1 MTLQLILAALGGL
14 LVAFLLAAAE
24 SSLTR
29 MSRHRAAELVEE
41 GGRGATALLRIAGDS
56 AAYLSVAAFVR
67 VVAEAAAAVLITVA
81 TVGLV
86 EGFWPP
92 LLVSIG
98 VMGVLSFVLV
108 GVSPRTLGRQH
119 ADRIALLAAPV
130 LVWLRRVLG
139 PVARLLVALGNAVTP
154 GEGYRDGP
162 FDSEAELRDLVDL
175 AGESALIEA
184 GEREMIHSVFEL
196 GDTVVREVMVPR
208 TDMVTIDQDRTLKQA
223 MSLFLRSG
231 FSRIPVVGDGPD
243 DVLGLLYFKDVA
255 RRVNADAGAGKVH
268 VLHAMR
274 PVNHIPESKPI
285 DDLLREMQRGQF
297 HFAVVIDEYGGTAGL
312 VTIEDILEEIVGEIA
327 DEYDREPPGVEQL
340 ADGTT
345 RVPATMHV
353 DDLAEL
359 FDVTIEEEEVDTVGG
374 LLGKTIGLVPIPGSN
389 GEVAGL
395 LLTAERMAGRR
406 HRIATVIVQRLDEQ
420 NHPEGEDRRH
430 RAGHRPPS
438 PPPRGGVVSAEF
450 RAGFACLVGRPNA
463 GKSTLTNALVGHKVA
478 ITSSKPQTTRHTIRG
493 IATTDTSQLILV
505 DTPGLHRPRTLLG
518 QRLNDLVRET
528 LLEVDVDRLLPA
540 GRPAH
545 RPRRHLHRPRAH
557 RAAAGQATPG
567 RGDRHQVRPGRPGP
581 AGRAPHRHRPA
592 RLLGCHH
599 PVLGDARRP
608 GRRGGRG
615 AVVLPAAVPAALPRR
630 RADRRARG
638 RDDRRARARGGAGG
652 GARRAAAQPRGGG
665 RRDGAPRRPSR
676 GRPAAGRP
684 GARVRR
690 AAQPEGH
697 HHRPGRVPAA
707 RGRHHRPAGHRGPAR
722 PADPPR
728 PARQGGQGLAA
739 RPQAA
744 AAARL
749 LTRPGLS

>member
-139 PVARLLVALGNAVTP
+139 PVARLLVALGNALTP

-274 PVNHIPESKPI
+274 PVNHVPESKPI
-285 DDLLREMQRGQF
+285 DDLLREMQRGQSTSRWSSTS
-297 HFAVVIDEYGGTAGL
+297 TA
-312 VTIEDILEEIVGEIA
+312 A
-327 DEYDREPPGVEQL
+327 PPGWSPSRTSSRRSS
-340 ADGTT
+340 ARSPTSTT
-345 RVPATMHV
+345 GSR
-353 DDLAEL
+353 
-359 FDVTIEEEEVDTVGG
+359 
-374 LLGKTIGLVPIPGSN
+374 PGWSSWP
-389 GEVAGL
+389 
-395 LLTAERMAGRR
+395 TA
-406 HRIATVIVQRLDEQ
+406 
-420 NHPEGEDRRH
+420 
-430 RAGHRPPS
+430 RPGC
-438 PPPRGGVVSAEF
+438 PPPCTS
-450 RAGFACLVGRPNA
+450 
-463 GKSTLTNALVGHKVA
+463 
-478 ITSSKPQTTRHTIRG
+478 TSS
-493 IATTDTSQLILV
+493 
-505 DTPGLHRPRTLLG
+505 
-518 QRLNDLVRET
+518 
-528 LLEVDVDRLLPA
+528 
-540 GRPAH
+540 
-545 RPRRHLHRPRAH
+545 
-557 RAAAGQATPG
+557 
-567 RGDRHQVRPGRPGP
+567 
-581 AGRAPHRHRPA
+581 
-592 RLLGCHH
+592 
-599 PVLGDARRP
+599 
-608 GRRGGRG
+608 
-615 AVVLPAAVPAALPRR
+615 
-630 RADRRARG
+630 
-638 RDDRRARARGGAGG
+638 
-652 GARRAAAQPRGGG
+652 
-665 RRDGAPRRPSR
+665 PSSS
-676 GRPAAGRP
+676 
-684 GARVRR
+684 
-690 AAQPEGH
+690 
-697 HHRPGRVPAA
+697 
-707 RGRHHRPAGHRGPAR
+707 
-722 PADPPR
+722 
-728 PARQGGQGLAA
+728 
-739 RPQAA
+739 
-744 AAARL
+744 
-749 LTRPGLS
+749 T